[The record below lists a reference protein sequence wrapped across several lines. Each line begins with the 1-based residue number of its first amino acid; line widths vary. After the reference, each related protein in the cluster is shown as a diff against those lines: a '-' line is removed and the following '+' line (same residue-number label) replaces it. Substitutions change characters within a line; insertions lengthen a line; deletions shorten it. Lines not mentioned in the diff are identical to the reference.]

1 MELLEEIRLGIV
13 NIDSQIAEITEELSR
28 VGEDDPRTKN
38 LLRTQLSR
46 YNNDRTSKE
55 RLWHSINQDVS
66 LRNEE
71 IRGRILKMKAEIEQM
86 QKLDEIEIKAD
97 IIIDYITQ
105 QAMEVGLHDD

>member
-13 NIDSQIAEITEELSR
+13 NIDSQIAEITEELSK

-55 RLWHSINQDVS
+55 RLWHSINQDIG

-71 IRGRILKMKAEIEQM
+71 IRARILKMKSEIEQM
-86 QKLDEIEIKAD
+86 QKLDEMEIKAD
-97 IIIDYITQ
+97 KIIDFITQ
-105 QAMEVGLHDD
+105 QAMEVGLYDD